1 MGRPGSLRGIQLEH
15 DAADLYVISRLEAL
29 RLQRADDP
37 HAVQAALDVGER
49 VEVLHVVAG
58 DEAVDALPRDAPQ
71 ALLDLLDLE
80 LLAAPAA
87 GGRPEDAVLLERLVG
102 AEAGRQLVGLELRH
116 ASEQLGLE
124 LVQPQTRARQVA
136 IPAR

>member
-15 DAADLYVISRLEAL
+15 DAANFHVVPRLETL
-29 RLQRADDP
+29 RLERADDA

-71 ALLDLLDLE
+71 AVLDLLDLE

-87 GGRPEDAVLLERLVG
+87 GGRAEDAVLLEPFVG
-102 AEAGRQLVGLELRH
+102 AEAGR
-116 ASEQLGLE
+116 
-124 LVQPQTRARQVA
+124 
-136 IPAR
+136 